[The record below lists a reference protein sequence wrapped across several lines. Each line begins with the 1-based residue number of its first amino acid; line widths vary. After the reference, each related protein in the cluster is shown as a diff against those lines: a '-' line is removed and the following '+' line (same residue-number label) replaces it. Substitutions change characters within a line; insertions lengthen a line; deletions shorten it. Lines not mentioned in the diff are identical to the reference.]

1 MIIELCC
8 AFCLYKNL
16 HHNHKVLEIYDEE
29 ALKKENITIE
39 NSTKEFDDNEMIEID
54 KTYENIDNQVTKSY
68 KIKIEKLIK
77 EENDLKEKLKTEV
90 TKVKENF
97 ENYLS
102 QINNISKTCEN
113 IKKGMKI
120 MQNEEKI

>member
-8 AFCLYKNL
+8 SLCFYKNL

-29 ALKKENITIE
+29 DLKKENITID
-39 NSTKEFDDNEMIEID
+39 NSTKEFDDKIQKIDNLKNSIQHEMIEID

-77 EENDLKEKLKTEV
+77 EENDLKEKLK
-90 TKVKENF
+90 
-97 ENYLS
+97 
-102 QINNISKTCEN
+102 II
-113 IKKGMKI
+113 
-120 MQNEEKI
+120 